1 MTPRPR
7 TSLTAQQVAT
17 IKEMVLKNNSNAA
30 ISLAI
35 DINKNPVAY
44 VAKSVRSGAGVAK
57 VDGPGRPPLLSP
69 RGIRALARIVKVYR
83 ISSDDEITRR
93 VNAPRTSAVS
103 TRTVRRA
110 MHKLGFMSAT
120 PANKPWMSDEKKVK
134 RVAWAKE
141 RRSWDREWS
150 SVFFTDESSLEV
162 KRPGRARVWRSV
174 GERFQPSC
182 LRPSFKSGSQTLMVW
197 AGFSAR
203 GRAPLRRVCESVNTE
218 QYEKVLAGDIFN
230 YIVADY
236 GAPDAAWPQ
245 EDMAPCPASKR
256 TRAAKSAL
264 GLKPLSWMGQS
275 PKLNPIENAWNE
287 LDRRLRSRTTSPK
300 NLDEQWEAL
309 CEEGDAIPTAFFES
323 LTQSMSRRVN
333 AVIASKGAG
342 TKNSLLRSEG
352 KVVAAGG

>member
-7 TSLTAQQVAT
+7 TSLTPQQVAT
-17 IKEMVLKNNSNAA
+17 IKEMALKNNSNAA

-35 DINKNPVAY
+35 DINKNTVAY

-57 VDGPGRPPLLSP
+57 VDGRGRPPLLSP
-69 RGIRALARIVKVYR
+69 RDIRALARIVKVYR
-83 ISSDDEITRR
+83 FSSVEDITRR

-120 PANKPWMSDEKKVK
+120 PATKPWVSEANKVK

-141 RRSWDREWS
+141 RRSWDGEWS
-150 SVFFTDESSLEV
+150 HVFFTDESSFEV

-182 LRPSFKSGSQTLMVW
+182 LRPSFKSGRQTLMVW

-203 GRAPLRRVCESVNTE
+203 GRTPLRRVCGSMNTE
-218 QYEKVLAGDIFN
+218 QYEEVLADDIFN

-236 GAPDAAWPQ
+236 GAPDAAWLQ
-245 EDMAPCPASKR
+245 EDMAPCHASKR
-256 TRAAKSAL
+256 SKAAKSAL
-264 GLKPLSWMGQS
+264 GLKPLPWMGQS
-275 PKLNPIENAWNE
+275 PDLNPIENAWNE

-300 NLDEQWEAL
+300 NLDELWEAL
-309 CEEGDAIPTAFFES
+309 CEEWDAIPTAFFDS
-323 LTQSMSRRVN
+323 LIQSMPRRVN

-342 TKNSLLRSEG
+342 TKY
-352 KVVAAGG
+352 